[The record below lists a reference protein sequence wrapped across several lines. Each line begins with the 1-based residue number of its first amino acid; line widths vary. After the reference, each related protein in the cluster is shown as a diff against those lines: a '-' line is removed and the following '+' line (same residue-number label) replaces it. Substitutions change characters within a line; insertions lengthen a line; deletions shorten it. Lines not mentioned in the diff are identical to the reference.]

1 MKPYRIVHYL
11 NQFFGGVGGEEKAD
25 IKPESREGAVGPG
38 VAFKAALKG
47 EAEIVGTVICGDGY
61 FAENME
67 KATGEILALIAA
79 FKADAVITGPA
90 FNAGRYG
97 AACGAVADAVRAK
110 LDLPALS
117 GMYEEN
123 PGVDLYRKSV
133 VIVPT
138 SDNARG
144 IKDAVPAM
152 SRLILKMLSGETL
165 GSAAEEGYMERGIR
179 VNCFHH
185 RPGAERAV
193 EMLLSK
199 LRGEPFATE
208 YPMPNFDRVPIAPA
222 LKDIK
227 NATIALLTDGGIV
240 PKGNPDRIESS
251 SATRYGTYSF
261 AGIDS
266 ATDKLYATAH
276 GGYDPTYANHD
287 PNRVLPLDVMR
298 DLEREGAF
306 GKLYETWYSTVGNGT
321 SVAMARKFGEEM
333 GQALKAAGV
342 DAVIL
347 TST

>member
-1 MKPYRIVHYL
+1 MKPYRVVHYL
-11 NQFFGGVGGEEKAD
+11 NQFFGGIGGEEKAGVE
-25 IKPESREGAVGPG
+25 PEAREGAIGPG
-38 VAFKAALKG
+38 IAFAASLKG
-47 EAEIVGTVICGDGY
+47 KAEIVGTIICGDSY
-61 FAENME
+61 FAENMDR
-67 KATGEILALIAA
+67 ATEEILAMISS

-97 AACGAVADAVRAK
+97 TACGAVAEAVKAK
-110 LDLPALS
+110 LNLPAIS

-138 SDNARG
+138 ADNARG

-152 SRLILKMLSGETL
+152 SRILLKMLSGDAL
-165 GSAAEEGYMERGIR
+165 GSPAEEGYMERGIR

-193 EMLLSK
+193 EMLMAK
-199 LRGEPFATE
+199 LRGNPFTTE
-208 YPMPNFDRVPIAPA
+208 YPMPNFDRVPIAPP

-227 NATIALLTDGGIV
+227 HATIALLTDGGIV

-261 AGIDS
+261 ANIDS
-266 ATDKLYATAH
+266 ASGELYATAH
-276 GGYDPTYANHD
+276 GGYDPTYANQD

-321 SVAMARKFGEEM
+321 PVATARQFGEEM
-333 GQALKAAGV
+333 GLKLKEAGV